1 MLVTDFSPL
10 ESVFF
15 LRSDFV
21 TVLLLF
27 LLFFLMDI
35 FKTADSKQFHS
46 LLYHGAQSLQ
56 FQTGAQGDFDQA
68 EVMEGDFTYC

>member
-10 ESVFF
+10 KSVF

-35 FKTADSKQFHS
+35 FKTADSNQPHS
-46 LLYHGAQSLQ
+46 LLYHGAQSSQ
-56 FQTGAQGDFDQA
+56 FQMGAQGDFEQD